1 MRAQQMSFRFGGPV
15 TPVVKTIMIINAAM
29 FLAQELAGIFAPG
42 VIEPLLGL
50 NHQGLAGEFRLWQPA
65 TYMFLHGGWF
75 HIIFN
80 LIGMWMFA
88 GELENHWGSRMF
100 FKYYMFAGVGAG
112 IFIAAMNYMI
122 QLRYAGF
129 LPAYQPTTIGASGA
143 LYGLLLA
150 FGMTWPNREVLLY
163 FLFPVKMKYLV
174 IIFGLIEFFGT
185 LSSIQSPGGNIS
197 HIGHVGGIV
206 SGLVFLL
213 AVRSGIGAQA
223 GTRTGRGKAPGLL
236 KKYRL
241 RKKQREISERI
252 EAKAIIDRLLDKIAR
267 QGMSALTADERNS
280 LEWAR
285 RHYYPEK
292 NETIH

>member
-1 MRAQQMSFRFGGPV
+1 MRAQQMSFRLGGPI
-15 TPVVKTIMIINAAM
+15 TPVVKKIMIINASV
-29 FLAQELAGIFAPG
+29 FLVQELAGIFAPG
-42 VIEPLLGL
+42 ALEPLFGL
-50 NHQGLAGEFRLWQPA
+50 NHQGLVGELRLWQLV

-80 LIGMWMFA
+80 LLGMWMFA
-88 GELENHWGSRMF
+88 GELENHWGSRLF
-100 FKYYMFAGVGAG
+100 LKYYLYTGIGAG
-112 IFIAAMNYMI
+112 IFIAAMNYML
-122 QLRYAGF
+122 QLRYGGS
-129 LPAYQPTTIGASGA
+129 LPSYQPTTIGASGA

-150 FGMTWPNREVLLY
+150 FGMIWPNREVLLY
-163 FLFPVKMKYLV
+163 FLFPIKMKYLV
-174 IIFGLIEFFGT
+174 IIFGLLEFFGT
-185 LSSIQSPGGNIS
+185 LSSIQAPAGNIS
-197 HIGHVGGIV
+197 HIGHVGGIA

-213 AVRSGIGAQA
+213 AARTRKGARTGARSGR
-223 GTRTGRGKAPGLL
+223 GTSPGLL

-252 EAKAIIDRLLDKIAR
+252 EAKAIIDRLLEKIAR
-267 QGMSALTADERNS
+267 QGMSSLTSEERKN